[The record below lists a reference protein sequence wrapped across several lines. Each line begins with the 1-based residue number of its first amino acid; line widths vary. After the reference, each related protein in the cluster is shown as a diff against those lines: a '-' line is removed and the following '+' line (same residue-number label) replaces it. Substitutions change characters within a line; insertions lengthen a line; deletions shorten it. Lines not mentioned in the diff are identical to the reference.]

1 MPKGVAMRCLVVGG
15 AGFIGSR
22 LTKRLYD
29 GDLDVYVIDNL
40 CGGHREEI
48 DFIDD
53 DHFFDVDINSSA
65 CISVFDHIQ
74 ASYVFHLAALPRVQ
88 YSIAHPVDTTDTNI
102 TGTVKIIECARN
114 SGCIKFVYSSSSSV
128 YGDQDELPLREDM
141 CPNAL
146 SPYALQKLTGELYA
160 GMAYDIYELPT
171 ISLRYFNVYGPT
183 QRADSAYAAAIPKLT
198 LQALAGEDLT
208 VFGDGEQTR
217 DYTYVEDVVDAN
229 LAAMEAGLETYGKVY
244 NVGGGTQISVNDI
257 VDKIKSELGIEVNVK
272 NLHPVVESKHTK
284 AFTGKSKKELGWS
297 VKVGFDEGIKETI
310 KGVRKR
316 YKL

>member
-1 MPKGVAMRCLVVGG
+1 
-15 AGFIGSR
+15 
-22 LTKRLYD
+22 
-29 GDLDVYVIDNL
+29 
-40 CGGHREEI
+40 
-48 DFIDD
+48 
-53 DHFFDVDINSSA
+53 
-65 CISVFDHIQ
+65 
-74 ASYVFHLAALPRVQ
+74 
-88 YSIAHPVDTTDTNI
+88 
-102 TGTVKIIECARN
+102 
-114 SGCIKFVYSSSSSV
+114 
-128 YGDQDELPLREDM
+128 
-141 CPNAL
+141 
-146 SPYALQKLTGELYA
+146 
-160 GMAYDIYELPT
+160 MAYDIYELPT